1 MTVEDPVSHAQSVSR
16 DVLSSLATTGNQT
29 MVVSGANLGDGRL
42 PVTLRGVEADSGYSI
57 VAVGCRVTVPHSQL
71 VCATPAAVGVNFT
84 WRASVAGQS
93 SNAAPY
99 TTSYVP
105 PVVLS
110 VAVDGAAAL
119 PTQGG
124 AQLVISGSNFGA
136 DAAAY
141 QVTWNGVSLPS
152 PFMIEPQ
159 RRIGVR
165 TLPGE
170 GGDVTIGLRVGVR
183 DVAMPAG
190 VGVLSFGT
198 PIVRSV
204 RINATAMA
212 GRSFDCSVVGTN
224 GIGRGGA
231 GTDTVRIVIE
241 GGNFGRGD
249 NTSVHVGSTLCE
261 GPASYRSHSVIECE
275 TLQCEGEC

>member
-1 MTVEDPVSHAQSVSR
+1 
-16 DVLSSLATTGNQT
+16 
-29 MVVSGANLGDGRL
+29 
-42 PVTLRGVEADSGYSI
+42 
-57 VAVGCRVTVPHSQL
+57 
-71 VCATPAAVGVNFT
+71 
-84 WRASVAGQS
+84 VAGQS

-124 AQLVISGSNFGA
+124 AQLVISGRNFGA
-136 DAAAY
+136 YTAAY

-152 PFMIEPQ
+152 LSMIEPQ

-170 GGDVTIGLRVGVR
+170 GGDVTIGLRIGVR

-190 VGVLSFGT
+190 VGVLSFLPPT
-198 PIVRSV
+198 VSFV
-204 RINATAMA
+204 YINVTAMY
-212 GRSFDCSVVGTN
+212 GRSFDCSVVGAN
-224 GIGRGGA
+224 GIGRGGV
-231 GTDTVRIVIE
+231 GTERVRIVIE

-261 GPASYRSHSVIECE
+261 GPASHRSHSVIECE
-275 TLQCEGEC
+275 TRQCEGSCVTTAVVLLLYFR